1 MSKEEL
7 LLQYQEKLSKKVIDE
22 VRENIPKKC
31 SEKQLQKILERVEE
45 EYIDSLAEPGECV
58 GVVGA
63 ESIGE
68 PGTQMT
74 LNTFHFAGVAEMNVT
89 TGLPRLI
96 EVLDGRKTLKSEFMN
111 IALKKP
117 YNEGEDLQK
126 ISESL
131 KELNFENFV
140 SDIEID
146 MADMKIIYELDK
158 SQLDLLD
165 LSPKF
170 VIGKLKRSLKKFN
183 VSIKKNKVT
192 VTPKKDD
199 LEISD
204 LYKLNQKLKSKYV
217 FGIKGIDQVLVL
229 KKEGEYKIVTS
240 GTNLRDVL
248 KLDFVDTTRT
258 YSNDLY
264 EVEKYFGIEAVRRLI
279 VDELMKVIEEQG
291 LDVNVRH
298 IMLVADSMTM
308 SGKVLGITRYGIVKE
323 KPSVLARSSFETPIK
338 HLINAG
344 LVGEEDPLNSVIE
357 NVMMNQPVPMG
368 TGLPSVQ
375 VKKVKED

>member
-1 MSKEEL
+1 MSKEKL
-7 LLQYQEKLSKKVIDE
+7 LEQYEEKLSKKVIDE
-22 VRENIPKKC
+22 VRKNMPKKC
-31 SEKQLQKILERVEE
+31 SEKQLQKILARVEE
-45 EYIDSLAEPGECV
+45 EYIDSLAQPGECV

-117 YNEGEDLQK
+117 YSEGEDLQR

-131 KELNFENFV
+131 KELTFEDFIL
-140 SDIEID
+140 DLEID
-146 MADMKIIYELDK
+146 MADMKIVYKLNTDQLELLNLK
-158 SQLDLLD
+158 A
-165 LSPKF
+165 KF
-170 VIGKLKRSLKKFN
+170 VIGKLKRTLKKFN
-183 VSIKKNKVT
+183 VSLKKNTFT

-199 LEISD
+199 LQISD
-204 LYKLNQKLKSKYV
+204 LYKLNQKLKNKYV
-217 FGIKGIDQVLVL
+217 YGIKGVSQVLVL
-229 KKEGEYKIVTS
+229 KKEGEYKVVTS

-248 KLDFVDTTRT
+248 KLDFVDPTRT

-264 EVEKYFGIEAVRRLI
+264 EVEKYFGIEAVRKLI
-279 VDELMKVIEEQG
+279 VDELMNVIEEQG
-291 LDVNVRH
+291 LDVNIRH

-344 LVGEEDPLNSVIE
+344 LVGEKDPLNSVIE

-368 TGLPSVQ
+368 TGLPSVH
-375 VKKVKED
+375 VKNTKEA